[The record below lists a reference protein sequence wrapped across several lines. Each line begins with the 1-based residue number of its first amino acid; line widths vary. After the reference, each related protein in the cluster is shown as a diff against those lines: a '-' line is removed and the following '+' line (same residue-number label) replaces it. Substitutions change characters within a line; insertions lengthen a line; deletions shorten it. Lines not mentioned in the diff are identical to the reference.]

1 MDTSDAKAHPETEA
15 SEQVPLS
22 PPGPTWS
29 DGILKYLK
37 QVTQYIAQ
45 QVIPN
50 MRRFLMDND
59 KVLASCVNMVYY
71 IVTPSLKGKARLAT
85 DKPFDLRGTSTEPK

>member
-1 MDTSDAKAHPETEA
+1 LERTLTHP
-15 SEQVPLS
+15 
-22 PPGPTWS
+22 
-29 DGILKYLK
+29 K

-59 KVLASCVNMVYY
+59 KVLASCINMVYY
-71 IVTPSLKGKARLAT
+71 IVTPSLKGKSRFAAN
-85 DKPFDLRGTSTEPK
+85 